1 MRLGITARFVAA
13 VVTAAVAPLLV
24 YGLVSIYSLRTGNET
39 SVAEGNLNVA
49 RRVAQ
54 QIEQYMDSNVKV
66 LRAVA
71 AELRH
76 TELRTWQQDRIVKN
90 YVLDFREFRELT
102 LFAAD
107 RTVVASSRLSATSL
121 RVPSDADRDTRTI
134 APIAVDDDFLPTTT
148 ITIPLSRLGR
158 RDGWLVGEVSLE
170 ELWRMVDG
178 IRVGAEGFA
187 LLVAED
193 GRLLAHGRPDEK
205 ARVAAGENLSD
216 HELVAAMTGSSR
228 ISASPTLATAQTLPA
243 GDRTLHLK
251 YEAPD
256 GRMLL
261 GVAAPVA
268 SLGWTVIV
276 EQPTSEAFALAEQ
289 LQLELVFIIS
299 LALIATVTLGYYW
312 GQSFIKPIFAL
323 MRGTEAISAGRLDDR
338 VAIGGHDEFHQLG
351 EAFNGM
357 ADNLIELKADVRK
370 QERQAMF
377 GRIAAGL
384 VHDISHPIQNI
395 ANSCRLILKLRED
408 AEYRGTFQRT
418 VDREFASI
426 KRVLD
431 DLRNLARP
439 MPLERFPVDV
449 NRADPGYSRLHGIAG
464 RDRRRRPQ
472 ERVEPAPTVCGRRPL
487 RAGAGVSKPDRQC
500 HRGDLARR
508 VDYRHHHRPWY
519 SSANFR
525 QRHRARHPT
534 RAPRCDLRGL
544 QHHETTRIRARLG
557 DLAKDR
563 GATRWHDLG
572 HQPSRRGHDLRDRVP
587 EDGKPPVSEG
597 SRGQLVLQRNLDTT
611 TSWGRVWALTS
622 VRAVMNATRSRPG
635 DYSASRLRPTRTW
648 VWTRLARQD

>member
-1 MRLGITARFVAA
+1 MRLNITARFVVA

-24 YGLVSIYSLRTGNET
+24 YGLVSMYSLRTGNET

-54 QIEQYMDSNVKV
+54 QIEQYMESNVKV
-66 LRAVA
+66 LQAVA

-76 TELRTWQQDRIVKN
+76 TQLRTWQQDRIVKN
-90 YVLDFREFRELT
+90 YVLDFGEFRELT
-102 LFAAD
+102 LFAPD
-107 RTVVASSRLSATSL
+107 GTVVASSRLTATSL
-121 RVPSDADRDTRTI
+121 RVPTDADRDTHTI
-134 APIAVDDDFLPTTT
+134 SPIAVDDDFLPTTT

-170 ELWRMVDG
+170 DLWRMVDG

-193 GRLLAHGRPDEK
+193 GRLLAHGRPEEK
-205 ARVAAGENLSD
+205 TRVAAGENLSD
-216 HELVAAMTGSSR
+216 HELVAAMTRLFGT
-228 ISASPTLATAQTLPA
+228 SASPVPPTSQTSPA
-243 GDRTLHLK
+243 GDPRLHLE
-251 YEAPD
+251 YQAPD
-256 GRMLL
+256 GRTLL

-276 EQPTSEAFALAEQ
+276 EQPTGEAFALAEQ
-289 LQLELVFIIS
+289 LQLELVFIIT

-312 GQSFIKPIFAL
+312 GQSFIKPIFTL
-323 MRGTEAISAGRLDDR
+323 MRGTEAIAAGRLDDR

-357 ADNLIELKADVRK
+357 ADKLIDLKEDVRR

-408 AEYRGTFQRT
+408 PEYRETFQRT

-439 MPLERFPVDV
+439 MPLERFPVDI
-449 NRADPGYSRLHGIAG
+449 NRAIQDTVDSMAPLAETGGVVLESELSPHPMY
-464 RDRRRRPQ
+464 
-472 ERVEPAPTVCGRRPL
+472 VE
-487 RAGAGVSKPDRQC
+487 
-500 HRGDLARR
+500 GDLFALGR
-508 VDYRHHHRPWY
+508 VYRNLIVNAIEATSPGG
-519 SSANFR
+519 SITVTTEDLGT
-525 QRHRARHPT
+525 RARIT
-534 RAPRCDLRGL
+534 VRDTGLGISSERLGAIFEDFNTTKRRGL
-544 QHHETTRIRARLG
+544 GLGLAISRKIVDQLGGTISVTSRVGEGTTFVIEF
-557 DLAKDR
+557 KK
-563 GATRWHDLG
+563 T
-572 HQPSRRGHDLRDRVP
+572 
-587 EDGKPPVSEG
+587 E
-597 SRGQLVLQRNLDTT
+597 
-611 TSWGRVWALTS
+611 
-622 VRAVMNATRSRPG
+622 SRPFPKAVK
-635 DYSASRLRPTRTW
+635 AS
-648 VWTRLARQD
+648 